1 MTVLKLIFAASVAY
15 LSGSVSVAVLISMWL
30 YRRDIRKEGSGNA
43 GATNVARTF
52 GIKIGLLTLAGD
64 FLKTALAAWFGNLLV
79 GDNGLVVACA
89 FCMIGHIWPL
99 FFDFKGGKGVAT
111 AGMIALIL
119 DWRLFLILVAV
130 FGIAFLCSRRVSVCS
145 LCCAFAFPIALVL
158 LGTTTPRLIL
168 GIFIALIVI
177 WRHHGN
183 IKRLQNGTE
192 PEFKAKF

>member
-1 MTVLKLIFAASVAY
+1 MTVLKLIVTAVFAY
-15 LSGSVSVAVLISMWL
+15 LSGSVSTAVLISMWL

-64 FLKTALAAWFGNLLV
+64 FLKTALAAWFGNLLA
-79 GDNGLVVACA
+79 GDLGLVAACA
-89 FCMIGHIWPL
+89 FCMIGHIFPL
-99 FFDFKGGKGVAT
+99 FFGFKGGKGVAT

-119 DWRLFLILVAV
+119 DWRLFIILVAV
-130 FGIAFLCSRRVSVCS
+130 FGIVFLLSRRVSVCS
-145 LCCAFAFPIALVL
+145 ICCAAAFPIALAI
-158 LGTTTPRLIL
+158 LGTTTPRLVL
-168 GIFIALIVI
+168 GIFITVIVI

-183 IKRLQNGTE
+183 IKRLHDGTE